1 MTTKP
6 VTPGAPANK
15 QELQT
20 AKPELLVNKV
30 SNQVAVMISSGRL
43 HIPPHYSPTNALK
56 SLWLILQTA
65 QTADKQPVL
74 SACTQA
80 SIANTMLDT
89 VIQGLDPSKDQM
101 YPIAYGRTLTCQR
114 SYHGDQAIAKRVN
127 PEIDD
132 FIAMPVYE
140 GDEFKYRIS
149 SRGYEILAHE
159 QSLSNIHS
167 DKIVA
172 AYCIAVRADGSPI
185 RAEIMTYD
193 QLLGAWKKS
202 KAKVVLPDGSLKDDS
217 FYADFTDEAARKTVI
232 HRLCKRI
239 ISSSNDKSLMIE
251 TFKRTADGI
260 ATEAEANANMLMLES
275 APTSSAMISPDSY
288 VNDTPAETGLPVD
301 GAPVN
306 LDAEPPEYPSPHT
319 HTNPVKGVTAPKLA
333 F

>member
-1 MTTKP
+1 MTSKP
-6 VTPGAPANK
+6 TTPGAPANK
-15 QELQT
+15 QELQA

-30 SNQVAVMISSGRL
+30 SNQVAAMINSGKL
-43 HIPPHYSPTNALK
+43 HIPPNYSPTNALK
-56 SLWLILQTA
+56 SLWLILQTT
-65 QTADKQPVL
+65 QTADKRPVL

-101 YPIAYGRTLTCQR
+101 YPVAYGTTLICQR

-140 GDEFKYRIS
+140 GDDFKYRIGP
-149 SRGYEILAHE
+149 RGYEILAHE
-159 QSLSNIHS
+159 QSLSNIQA

-172 AYCIAVRADGSPI
+172 SYCIAVRADGSPI

-193 QLLGAWKKS
+193 QLLSAWKKS

-217 FYADFTDEAARKTVI
+217 FHADFTDEAARKTVI

-239 ISSSNDKSLMIE
+239 ISSSNDKSLMVE

-260 ATEAEANANMLMLES
+260 ASEAEANANMNLLEAGS
-275 APTSSAMISPDSY
+275 PGQDISEGNTSSAPIPADEGDQNDS
-288 VNDTPAETGLPVD
+288 
-301 GAPVN
+301 PVN
-306 LDAEPPEYPSPHT
+306 LDAEPPNDPAPSTKPSRQ
-319 HTNPVKGVTAPKLA
+319 PVQGQRLA